1 MYRVER
7 MVNKHKGGYT
17 PSVMGTL
24 LVSGPVF
31 VGAALLQGKRLIEN
45 NNGRMKS
52 RRRVGKQYK
61 GKRRNTTSKRSRR

>member
-1 MYRVER
+1 M
-7 MVNKHKGGYT
+7 
-17 PSVMGTL
+17 MGTL

-45 NNGRMKS
+45 NSGRMKS

-61 GKRRNTTSKRSRR
+61 GKRRNTTLKRSRR